1 MANNQRSR
9 FDGLLTRCY
18 ELALL
23 ALPRWFRARWGA
35 DMRATF
41 GERLGDARHR
51 GIAATAATASRE
63 LASVARAAILSR
75 VEQAAGRV
83 HRAHDAQ
90 DGSDVW
96 RTDPTPA
103 LYPQHDRQSLKV
115 AWLGALACHFVLFMV
130 VFPGAGD
137 SMPIEPPE
145 KEVLRLAPLPPPPPK
160 VAPPIEK
167 FVQEAPPFPIPDP
180 TPDAPEPIV
189 DDFTEYV
196 AEMRSPVIAE
206 FPVGAPENPPPPP
219 VERVR
224 PGSGVEPPRLI
235 ERIEPDYPSLA
246 ARARHECTVIL
257 EAVIGKDGAVVDANV
272 LRRCSFGLNESA
284 LAAVSQWRYTPTLLN
299 GRPVEVIVTVTVRYL
314 LR

>member
-1 MANNQRSR
+1 MAKNQGSR

-23 ALPRWFRARWGA
+23 ALPRGFRGRWAA
-35 DMRATF
+35 DMRSTF
-41 GERLGDARHR
+41 DERLGDARPR
-51 GIAATAATASRE
+51 GIVAAAATTSRE

-75 VEQAAGRV
+75 VEQATGRV

-96 RTDPTPA
+96 RTDSTPA
-103 LYPQHDRQSLKV
+103 LYPQHDRRSLKV

-137 SMPIEPPE
+137 SMPIDPPA
-145 KEVLRLAPLPPPPPK
+145 KEVLRITPLPPPPPK
-160 VAPPIEK
+160 VDVPVEK
-167 FVQEAPPFPIPDP
+167 IRQDAPPFPIPDP
-180 TPDAPEPIV
+180 TPDEIEPIV
-189 DDFTEYV
+189 ADSSEYV
-196 AEMRSPVIAE
+196 ATMGSAVDAE
-206 FPVGAPENPPPPP
+206 FSMAAPVGPPPPLA
-219 VERVR
+219 ERFR
-224 PGSGVEPPRLI
+224 AGSGVEAPRLI
-235 ERIEPDYPSLA
+235 ERIEPDYPALA

-257 EAVIGKDGAVVDANV
+257 EAVIGKDGAVVDVEV
-272 LRRCSFGLNESA
+272 LRGCSFGLNESA

-299 GRPVEVIVTVTVRYL
+299 GRPVEVIVTVTVHYL